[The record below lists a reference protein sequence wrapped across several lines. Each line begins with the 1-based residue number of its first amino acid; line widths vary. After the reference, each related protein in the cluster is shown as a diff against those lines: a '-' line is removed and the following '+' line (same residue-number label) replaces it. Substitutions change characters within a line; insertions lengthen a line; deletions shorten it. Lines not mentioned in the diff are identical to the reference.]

1 MRNYKAIFKPLLI
14 TSIFVSFILVASPA
28 LAKGFN
34 YLDFLCNKKT
44 SGLIA
49 VMCDLRERIEVLENQ
64 EPIAGPQGEQGKQG
78 TTGLQGEKGEIG
90 EPGHLVFPKPKFT
103 SDWYT
108 IPPKT
113 AVIDIPHNVGG
124 DIDDYFID
132 VQFKR
137 PPANGTLTSHQTKAD
152 KIWWEDVEPN
162 NIQIATNGD
171 VTNIFDKVRVRIW
184 VVGE

>member
-1 MRNYKAIFKPLLI
+1 MNVRYVLKSKKLFLGG
-14 TSIFVSFILVASPA
+14 LVLVFLFAATPVFSAMP
-28 LAKGFN
+28 N
-34 YLDFLCNKKT
+34 YLNFLCKRTKG
-44 SGLIA
+44 GLIG
-49 VMCDLRERIEVLENQ
+49 VMCDLRGRVEVLENQ
-64 EPIAGPQGEQGKQG
+64 EPIIGPQGEPGPA
-78 TTGLQGEKGEIG
+78 GLQGEQGLQG
-90 EPGHLVFPKPKFT
+90 EPGPLVFPEPKFT
-103 SDWYT
+103 SNWYT
-108 IPPKT
+108 IPPRT

-137 PPANGTLTSHQTKAD
+137 PPENGTLTSHQTKAD

-184 VVGE
+184 VVGQ